1 MLQSYLL
8 IAWRSLLKQKVFSL
22 INLLGLAIG
31 MAACLLIFEYV
42 RFELSYDKFHPNAQ
56 HIYRVGV
63 AWFYP
68 NGELEE
74 KLAGNFGAAGPA
86 LRRELPEAEAFARL
100 RPWFG
105 ETIIQSGQ
113 VNLSQDHIYFADPGV
128 FSVFSFR
135 SVRGNAAQALA
146 QPHAAVLSESVARKY
161 FGKADPIDKV
171 ILLRQGKDERPYTVK
186 AVVADVPPNSHLP
199 FEVLLSYRD
208 LGLDGEMDWGNSVVY
223 TYLLVRPGASAGTL
237 EKKGKALL
245 TKYRES
251 KPNNPKGEVAF
262 IWQPLTAIH
271 LHSDLRNEPTLTGNG
286 RMVYLLLAVGGFILV
301 IAYANYVNL
310 SIAKAA
316 RRVKEVGLRKA
327 IGASQRMLVGQFM
340 LEALLVNLLAL
351 VLAITLVQVLG
362 HAFSRWTGQGL
373 RSQPLASWELAAG
386 LAGLL
391 LASVMGSGAYPAWV
405 LSGFKPI
412 SALKGQVDATQRGHG
427 LRRMLV
433 VVQFSISLVLIAGT
447 LLVYQQVSFMRT
459 QPLGADLDQV
469 LVVKAPVV
477 RDSLYGQKAAAFKAA
492 CLTYPA
498 ITGMTTSS
506 EVPGQRIGWAYDAIR
521 RKGVPP
527 DQAPATH
534 IIGVD
539 DAFVKTYRL
548 QLVAGRDFDRQF
560 GRDRKGLILNETAVR
575 VLGFASPQAAI
586 GQPMV
591 WDHRP
596 DGEGFTVIGVIRN
609 FHQQGLQHPFDPI
622 LLTVDHDQV
631 AYFSSKLRPQ
641 AAQAALGQLQAL
653 YKQFFPGNPFA
664 YFFLDDHFARQYQAD
679 QQFGQ
684 VFTLF
689 AGLAILLASM
699 GLVGLVAYL
708 TLQRKK
714 EIGVRKVLGAS
725 LPAILLLLLKD
736 VVRWMLLATLLAAPF
751 TYWFAGQWLRTYAF
765 RIQPGPDLLLLPAL
779 LIILVALLSVGYQ
792 TLKAARANPVE
803 SLRQE

>member
-1 MLQSYLL
+1 
-8 IAWRSLLKQKVFSL
+8 
-22 INLLGLAIG
+22 

-42 RFELSYDKFHPNAQ
+42 RFELSYDQFHQKANQ
-56 HIYRVGV
+56 IYRVGV

-68 NGELEE
+68 SGELEE

-86 LRRELPEAEAFARL
+86 LRHDLPEVEAFARL

-105 ETIIQSGQ
+105 GTIIQSPR
-113 VNLSQDHIYFADPGV
+113 VSLSQDKIYFADPSV
-128 FSVFSFR
+128 FSVFSFQ
-135 SVRGNAAQALA
+135 SLRGNAAQALT
-146 QPHAAVLSESVARKY
+146 QPHGAVLSESVARKY
-161 FGKADPIDKV
+161 FGKADPIGKV
-171 ILLRQGKDERPYTVK
+171 ILLRQGREQRPYTVK
-186 AVVADVPPNSHLP
+186 AVFADLPLNSHLQ
-199 FEVLLSYRD
+199 FEVLLPYRD
-208 LGLDGEMDWGNSVVY
+208 LGLDGETDWGNSVVY
-223 TYLLVRPGASAGTL
+223 TYLLVRPGSSVGAL

-245 TKYRES
+245 AKYRES
-251 KPNNPKGEVAF
+251 KPGNPKGEVAF
-262 IWQPLTAIH
+262 IWQPLTRIH
-271 LHSDLRNEPTLTGNG
+271 LHSDLRNEATPTGNG

-310 SIAKAA
+310 STARAA

-327 IGASQRMLVGQFM
+327 IGASKPMLVGQFM

-351 VLAITLVQVLG
+351 VLAITLVQAFEQ
-362 HAFSRWTGQGL
+362 AFSRWAGQALGFG
-373 RSQPLASWELAAG
+373 QLAGWELAAG
-386 LAGLL
+386 LGGLL

-412 SALKGQVDATQRGHG
+412 SALKGQVDSTQKGHG
-427 LRRMLV
+427 LRRTLV

-447 LLVYQQVSFMRT
+447 LLVYRQVSFMRT
-459 QPLGADLDQV
+459 QPLGADMNQI

-477 RDSLYGQKAAAFKAA
+477 RDSLYEQKAEAFKAA
-492 CLTYPA
+492 CLSYPA
-498 ITGMTTSS
+498 ITGITASS
-506 EVPGQRIGWAYDAIR
+506 EVPGQSIGWANDAIR

-539 DAFVKTYRL
+539 YAFVKTYRL
-548 QLVAGRDFDRQF
+548 QLLAGRDFNRQF
-560 GRDRKGLILNETAVR
+560 GRDIKGLIINEAAVR
-575 VLGFASPQAAI
+575 VMGFASPQAAI

-591 WDHRP
+591 WDYRP

-622 LLTVDHDQV
+622 LLTVDHARD
-631 AYFSSKLRPQ
+631 AYFSGKLRPQ
-641 AAQAALGQLQAL
+641 TAQATLGQLQAL
-653 YKQFFPGNPFA
+653 YKQFFPGNPFE

-689 AGLAILLASM
+689 AGLAIFLASM

-725 LPAILLLLLKD
+725 LSAILLLLLKD
-736 VVRWMLLATLLAAPF
+736 ILRWMLLATLLAAPF

-765 RIQPGPDLLLLPAL
+765 RIQPGVDLLLLPAL

-792 TLKAARANPVE
+792 TLKAAKANPVD
-803 SLRQE
+803 SLRNE